1 MTVAISGIGGFL
13 GARLAQSLSADFEI
27 IGISTSARSHDFPV
41 FGFDELDQIQT
52 APDAIVHC
60 HAAVASGT
68 TVLDAKTLEAGNIT
82 PTRQILDRF
91 PQARHLYISS
101 VSVYGN
107 PAEIITENTVSNPQ
121 TDYAKS
127 KSEAEQLIANQSKS
141 AIIRLSSLYGQGMKE
156 NTLVPNYVNQALQNQ
171 TIEVWGTGA
180 RRQNYFH
187 VDDAL
192 ALVKA
197 VLQSDDWNHPVYL
210 GASDREFSNLE
221 VAQIIAAETGAAI
234 VHKNTDASV
243 SAEYNN
249 TFTQNSLNWHPQTQ
263 FTEALKAYIQ
273 WKKRQS

>member
-13 GARLAQSLSADFEI
+13 GARLAQSLPADFTV
-27 IGISTSARSHDFPV
+27 IGISTSAQSRSFPV
-41 FGFDELDQIQT
+41 FGFGQLDQIKIV
-52 APDAIVHC
+52 PDAIVHC

-68 TVLDAKTLEAGNIT
+68 TVLDAQTLEAGNIT
-82 PTRQILDRF
+82 PTKQLIDRF

-107 PAEIITENTVSNPQ
+107 PTGIITENTVVNPQ

-127 KSEAEQLIANQSKS
+127 KSDAEQLIESQAKS
-141 AIIRLSSLYGQGMKE
+141 AIIRLSSLYGEGMKE
-156 NTLVPNYVNQALQNQ
+156 NTLIPNYVNQALQNNV
-171 TIEVWGTGA
+171 IEVWGTGA

-187 VDDAL
+187 VDDAA

-197 VLQSDDWNHPVYL
+197 VLQSDHWNHPVFL
-210 GASDREFSNLE
+210 GVSDGEFSNLE
-221 VAQIIAAETGAAI
+221 LAQIIAGQTGASVI
-234 VHKNTDASV
+234 HKNSDSSL

-263 FTEALKAYIQ
+263 FTKALKAYIQ